1 MLKTKVSKMREPMT
15 SILWLNYNSSS
26 FIDVALESLQGI
38 MDLDYSNYELI
49 VVDNC
54 STDRSFNVIK
64 SFIENKMSNIRVKV
78 IRLDKN
84 LGFTGGNNVAY
95 RARNQESKYIVFLN
109 NDAIPYSTSLTE
121 LIEFMENNNTLGA
134 AQGIILRYDGRTIQ
148 STGNYL
154 SELFTTHSLYCGEPP
169 LKKSKNPRY
178 ITFASGCYSVHR
190 VSSIKTAVD
199 RNDSIFDE
207 FMFAYYDDWVLGLKM
222 WNAAFEVA
230 AFPIMAAR
238 HKESS
243 SFTRVRSFQVYL
255 ETRGVFT
262 LNEISNNRYKK
273 LIKTLLIDKAYAYS
287 TQKILSCI
295 IKSNIEP
302 SMGSLSA
309 ALLKGFVDGVR
320 IGKMKRG
327 LGETI
332 NMYKAPIITLNL
344 SNFAIIGTMPW
355 VRLSGRVIR
364 KLNQIVLHD
373 L

>member
-1 MLKTKVSKMREPMT
+1 M
-15 SILWLNYNSSS
+15 
-26 FIDVALESLQGI
+26 
-38 MDLDYSNYELI
+38 EL
-49 VVDNC
+49 V
-54 STDRSFNVIK
+54 
-64 SFIENKMSNIRVKV
+64 
-78 IRLDKN
+78 
-84 LGFTGGNNVAY
+84 
-95 RARNQESKYIVFLN
+95 
-109 NDAIPYSTSLTE
+109 
-121 LIEFMENNNTLGA
+121 EFMESNNSLGA

-148 STGNYL
+148 SAGYYL
-154 SELFTTHSLYCGEPP
+154 SELLTTHPLYGGEPP
-169 LKKSKNPRY
+169 LRKLKNPHY

-190 VSSIKTAVD
+190 VTSIKKAVD

-207 FMFAYYDDWVLGLKM
+207 FMFAHYDDWVLGLKM

-230 AFPIMAAR
+230 TFPIIAAR

-243 SFTRVRSFQVYL
+243 SFRKMRPFQVYL
-255 ETRGVFT
+255 EARGVFT

-273 LIKTLLIDKAYAYS
+273 LIKTLLIDKAYAHS
-287 TQKILSCI
+287 MQKILSCI
-295 IKSNIEP
+295 MERNIEP

-320 IGKMKRG
+320 IGKMKRR

-373 L
+373 LQRPYF